1 MLERDALGADAV
13 REPVVLIQTYP
24 QRIAKGRLREPSI
37 MQDYHQLDIWQ
48 RAMTYVVQIYE
59 FSAQL
64 PQDERFNLTA
74 QLRKAAT
81 SVPLNIA
88 EGSGCATNGEFAR
101 FLSYAYRSLKE
112 VVTCLELCQR
122 LHPSLSAQS
131 VTGLIN
137 EGNQISRMTHSFMHR
152 IGAPPAAQPPRNS

>member
-1 MLERDALGADAV
+1 
-13 REPVVLIQTYP
+13 
-24 QRIAKGRLREPSI
+24 

-48 RAMTYVVQIYE
+48 RAMTYVVQIYA

-64 PQDERFNLTA
+64 PQDERYNLTA

-88 EGSGCATNGEFAR
+88 EGSGCTTNGEFAR
-101 FLSYAYRSLKE
+101 FLGYAYRSLKE

-122 LHPSLSAQS
+122 LHPSLPAQS
-131 VTGLIN
+131 ISILID
-137 EGNQISRMTHSFMHR
+137 EGNQISRMTRTLMQR
-152 IGAPPAAQPPRNS
+152 ISAPADAPQPGRS

>member
-1 MLERDALGADAV
+1 
-13 REPVVLIQTYP
+13 
-24 QRIAKGRLREPSI
+24 

-48 RAMTYVVQIYE
+48 RAMAYAVEIYR
-59 FSAQL
+59 FSAQF
-64 PQDERFNLTA
+64 PDTERYNLTA

-88 EGSGCATNGEFAR
+88 EGSGCPTNGEFAR

-122 LHPSLSAQS
+122 LYPVLPTASLS
-131 VTGLIN
+131 VLID
-137 EGNQISRMTHSFMHR
+137 EGNQISRMTHTLMQRLGETHDSRLTTHD
-152 IGAPPAAQPPRNS
+152 